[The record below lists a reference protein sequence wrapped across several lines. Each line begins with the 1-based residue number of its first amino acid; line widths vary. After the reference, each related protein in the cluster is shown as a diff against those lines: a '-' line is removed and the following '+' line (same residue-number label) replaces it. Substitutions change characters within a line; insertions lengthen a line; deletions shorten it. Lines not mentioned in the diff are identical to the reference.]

1 MSTSTRRGSNGV
13 SIDYNISLDCILFL
27 VNRTLKSLH
36 KDKNMVGHVG
46 KQRMKGL

>member
-13 SIDYNISLDCILFL
+13 SMDYKISLDCIL
-27 VNRTLKSLH
+27 VNRTLRSLH